1 MFRTLRLAVLATL
14 PVAAF
19 AAQPSAPAQGAHA
32 DFFQHMLQK
41 MDRNGDGRIS
51 LDEYL
56 AEAGAKFKSID
67 SANKGRI
74 DAADIA
80 ASPAAIAR
88 IDRRAE
94 HLVRRLDSAGAG
106 YVTADE
112 FAAAAQ
118 KRFARL
124 DRNGDGRL
132 TPDEFAARRGYHS
145 VAQANANPTGIETQR
160 FDKVDANHDG
170 AVTLDE
176 YSAAARALYA
186 ELDAQHNGKVTADEI
201 ANSPRAQQRAVRTA
215 DRMIQHLDTD
225 GDGSVSQDEFLAA
238 AKVRFARLDK
248 NGDGFI
254 DAGEASGGLRAGKGH
269 HRSG

>member
-1 MFRTLRLAVLATL
+1 MFRTISLAVLATL
-14 PVAAF
+14 PAAAF
-19 AAQPSAPAQGAHA
+19 AAQPSAPAPGAHA

-94 HLVRRLDSAGAG
+94 RLVRRLDSSGAG

-132 TPDEFAARRGYHS
+132 TPDELATHRGHRAT
-145 VAQANANPTGIETQR
+145 AQAGTDPTAAAMQR
-160 FDKVDANHDG
+160 FDKIDANHDG
-170 AVTLDE
+170 AVTIEE
-176 YSAAARALYA
+176 YTAAARALYA
-186 ELDAQHNGKVTADEI
+186 DLDAQHNGKVTADEI

-238 AKVRFARLDK
+238 AKTRFARLDK
-248 NGDGFI
+248 NGDGYI
-254 DAGEASGGLRAGKGH
+254 DAGEANGGLRAGKSH
-269 HRSG
+269 HGPG